1 MRAGNIVIWRGVAN
15 KNAAKYLVIGS
26 PIEPAIYKPPRPDM
40 SINYYDSSK
49 DYLILSLNNN
59 VWNQYVIKEFEL
71 EMWQVVV

>member
-1 MRAGNIVIWRGVAN
+1 MRAGNIVICRDVAY